1 MYDFKKPNLTELAK
15 EYQDY
20 MRLSKIKLAGFKS
33 FVDSTEFLMP
43 SNLIGVVGPNGCGK
57 SNIIDAVRWVMGETS
72 AKMLRGASMTDVIF
86 SGSSTRKPVGT
97 AMVELV
103 FDNSDGTVKG
113 EFAKYNEISVK
124 RQVSRDGQSAYYL
137 NKTKCRKKDIT
148 DLFLGTGLGPRSY
161 AIIEQGMISRIVES
175 KPEEL
180 RGYIEEAAGI
190 SKYRERRRET
200 ERRIKHTRE
209 NLERLDDLRAEVG
222 KHINHLKRQAK
233 NAEKYKDL
241 KEKYRHLEVELLA
254 QQWQQWHDK
263 TKKSDQLVTEFDL
276 ALEEIKTGLTGSETQ
291 IDKGRIALHVLQD
304 KSNKVQEQLYL
315 VNTEIGKI
323 EQFISHTKSLSARLQ
338 TELEDADNNL
348 TMNQGQ
354 LEKDKLE
361 LLNTQNELKQTKPQL
376 EQTELGLKEK
386 QEAFSTLEDEL
397 LDWQSAWND
406 LVAQIAEK
414 NRIVEVEQTK
424 IATIDQQLSR
434 QADRLALL
442 NQESSDATAIP
453 LENELEELETQAE
466 ELNFAQDEKVESL
479 AQAKLT
485 QEESKQKLHQTQD
498 KLNQQQMQ
506 LHQLKGK
513 RGSLHALQQ
522 AAMNT
527 GDDNVKKW
535 YENNNLADAKR
546 LSELFEVESGWE
558 KAVESALGEYLQAI
572 VTNDSNDFEN
582 TLSEWK
588 FGQLSLVDEHKCV
601 TDAIKGT
608 LAEFV
613 KGPEVLMELF
623 NSVFVSESLSSALM
637 NRTKLH
643 AGHCFVTTNGVL
655 VGKNWIKTNQ
665 GETEGGFLT
674 RKKELKQLDNT
685 IEELEY
691 SIDETIATIEQ
702 LRAEI
707 NQLEGQKEQLQLD
720 VNMGHR
726 RVSEINANVSSKK
739 HKIEQIKLRNIQI
752 NTESEQ
758 LKAQI
763 EIDETSVRNA
773 RASLEEAIAIS
784 QELKEQK
791 QNQERDQ
798 QSLISAKELA
808 KKTLSDTSSFYYQQ
822 KLLLQ
827 SLDAKVNSAQLGIE
841 RLSQHCQRLEHR
853 KKSLL
858 EQLSQDASPLEGK
871 RQELEELLN
880 KRIETEKQRD
890 ELRHEVQV
898 YQAELEQLER
908 ARSDHSA
915 QIEMARSKLENARL
929 EQQSNKL
936 RTDNYAEQIT
946 EKGFKLTDV
955 LEDILQ
961 GQSSQPKEDDLE
973 RLERS
978 IVRLEPVNLAAI
990 SEFEEESQRKEYLDK
1005 QNDDLVE
1012 ALETL
1017 EKAIRKI
1024 DKETRTLFKD
1034 TFEAINTNI
1043 KVLFPKLFGGGHC
1056 YLELTSDDLLTTGV
1070 SIMARP
1076 PGKRIS
1082 NIQLLSGGEKA
1093 LTAVSMVFSIF
1104 NLNPAPFC
1112 MLDEVDAP
1120 LDDANVSRF
1129 SQMVKEMSDKVQFLF
1144 VSHNKVTM
1152 EIANQLNGV
1161 TMREPGV
1168 SRLVSVDLAE
1178 AEKMIND

>member
-1 MYDFKKPNLTELAK
+1 
-15 EYQDY
+15 

-86 SGSSTRKPVGT
+86 SGSSSRKPVGT

-103 FDNSDGTVKG
+103 FDNTDGRVKG
-113 EFAKYNEISVK
+113 EFAQYNEISVK

-180 RGYIEEAAGI
+180 RSYIEEAAGI

-233 NAEKYKDL
+233 NAEKYKGL
-241 KEKYRHLEVELLA
+241 KDKYRSLEVELLSLKWQEWDNRTQKSA
-254 QQWQQWHDK
+254 QK
-263 TKKSDQLVTEFDL
+263 VTEFDL

-304 KSNKVQEQLYL
+304 KSNKAQEQLYL
-315 VNTEIGKI
+315 VNSEIGKI
-323 EQFISHTKSLSARLQ
+323 EQFISHTKSLSQRLQ
-338 TELEDADNNL
+338 TDLEDAQSNLKMNQVQLLKDKNELEKTQKELED
-348 TMNQGQ
+348 
-354 LEKDKLE
+354 
-361 LLNTQNELKQTKPQL
+361 TKPAL
-376 EQTELGLKEK
+376 ETTEINLKDK

-397 LDWQSAWND
+397 LEWQTSWND

-442 NQESSDATAIP
+442 NKESDDSIAIP
-453 LENELEELETQAE
+453 IENELEELQLQAE
-466 ELNFAQDEKVESL
+466 ELNVAQEEKVEKLEETKLQQEDAKSQL
-479 AQAKLT
+479 RQA
-485 QEESKQKLHQTQD
+485 QD
-498 KLNQQQMQ
+498 KLNQRQMQ

-513 RGSLHALQQ
+513 RGSLLALQQ
-522 AAMNT
+522 AAMSA
-527 GDDNVKKW
+527 GSDEVKKW
-535 YENNNLADAKR
+535 YSDNNLEDAKR
-546 LSELFEVESGWE
+546 LSELLDVEAGWE
-558 KAVESALGEYLQAI
+558 KAVETALGDNLQSLVAKDTNKLERIIQDWKYGNLTI
-572 VTNDSNDFEN
+572 VEN
-582 TLSEWK
+582 THATN
-588 FGQLSLVDEHKCV
+588 QA
-601 TDAIKGT
+601 TKGS
-608 LAEFV
+608 LAEMV
-613 KGPEVLMELF
+613 KGPAVINEWF
-623 NSVFVSESLSSALM
+623 NHIFVSNDLSDALAL
-637 NRTKLH
+637 RDQLTS
-643 AGHCFVTTNGVL
+643 GQSSVTRDGVL
-655 VGKNWIKTNQ
+655 VGKNWLKTIQ

-674 RKKELKQLDNT
+674 RKKDLKQLEKD
-685 IEELEY
+685 IEELELK
-691 SIDETIATIEQ
+691 IEETVENIEQ
-702 LRAEI
+702 LRAQI
-707 NQLEGQKEQLQLD
+707 NQLESQKEQLQLD

-739 HKIEQIKLRNIQI
+739 HKIEQIKQRNIQI
-752 NTESEQ
+752 NTESQQ
-758 LKAQI
+758 LKVQI
-763 EIDETSVRNA
+763 EIDETSVRKA

-784 QELKEQK
+784 QELQEQK
-791 QNQERDQ
+791 GNQERDQ
-798 QSLISAKELA
+798 HSLVAAKEQA
-808 KKTLSDTSSFYYQQ
+808 KKTLEDTSNFYYQQ

-827 SLDAKVNSAQLGIE
+827 SLEAKTNSATLGIE
-841 RLSQHCQRLEHR
+841 RLSQHCERLEHR
-853 KKSLL
+853 KNTLIKQMSAD
-858 EQLSQDASPLEGK
+858 ENPLEEK
-871 RQELEELLN
+871 QIKLEELLTQ
-880 KRIETEKQRD
+880 RIETEKQRD
-890 ELRHEVQV
+890 QLRKETQSCQGELD
-898 YQAELEQLER
+898 QLER
-908 ARSDHSA
+908 MRSDHNA

-929 EQQSNKL
+929 EHQSNKL
-936 RTDNYAEQIT
+936 KSDAYIEQIT
-946 EKGFKLTDV
+946 EKGFDV
-955 LEDILQ
+955 KEVLSEIQ
-961 GQSSQPKEDDLE
+961 EGQNAQFKHNELE

-990 SEFEEESQRKEYLDK
+990 SEYEEENKRKEYLDA

-1017 EKAIRKI
+1017 EKAIHKI

-1120 LDDANVSRF
+1120 LDDANVGRF

-1178 AEKMIND
+1178 AEKLIND